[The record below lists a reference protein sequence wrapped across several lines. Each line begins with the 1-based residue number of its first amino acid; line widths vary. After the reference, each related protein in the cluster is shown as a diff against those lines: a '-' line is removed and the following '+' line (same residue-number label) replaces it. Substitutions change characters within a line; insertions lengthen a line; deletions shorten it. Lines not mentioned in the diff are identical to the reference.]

1 MSTAMTR
8 EEREAFLAGTHVGLV
23 AVADPEGGPLVV
35 PVWYEYTPRE
45 GIRFATGGTSRKTT
59 LLRAAGRAGFC
70 VQTEAPPYRYVSVE
84 GAVSIAP
91 VDYARDIR
99 DMALRYLGE
108 ERGSAYLTNFASEI
122 DASEQ
127 VLVTIT
133 PERWRTV
140 DYSKIGL

>member
-70 VQTEAPPYRYVSVE
+70 VQTESPPYRYVSVE
-84 GAVSIAP
+84 GPVSIAA
-91 VDYARDIR
+91 VDYGRDVR
-99 DMALRYLGE
+99 DMALRYLGA
-108 ERGSAYLTNFASEI
+108 ERGTAFLENFASEI
-122 DASEQ
+122 DATEQ

-140 DYSKIGL
+140 DYGKVGL